1 MVNNCNKLKLFYQKL
16 IEQENFSYHQA
27 LAIYEDLHNEAVRLG
42 VITTQNMLE
51 GIDIDIK
58 IAKAIN
64 GLAK

>member
-1 MVNNCNKLKLFYQKL
+1 MVNNCDKLKLFYQKL
-16 IEQENFSYHQA
+16 MEQENFSYNKA

-58 IAKAIN
+58 IARAVN
-64 GLAK
+64 TLR